1 MELTFLKKPS
11 TEKIT
16 AVKWTGLNKQEITDF
31 CDEAALVKIESE
43 IGEYFGYSI
52 PTHTGNA
59 IAKPG
64 DFIVKLNKHG
74 QDVFEVWP
82 EEKLNESYFSTDD
95 INRALF
101 DIEKETVA
109 EKLNKLNKYISNP
122 SKKAPYKLL
131 DTVEQGFLLSEK
143 DILESYLR
151 TLLTYASYK
160 YNDQNIEIVTPN
172 KSNVEST
179 INLNSGNNFIV
190 KISGQSGKCAAE
202 LFIYVEETGIS
213 LAKALRYDAT
223 IKDLIIDL
231 GDYFDLEDDWY
242 TLFGLDEEYLTTK
255 IQDIEEI
262 DIKEFS
268 YKYQTPTNP
277 DSDPDNQGD

>member
-16 AVKWTGLNKQEITDF
+16 AVKWTGLNKQEVTDF
-31 CDEAALVKIESE
+31 CDEAALIKIESE

-64 DFIVKLNKHG
+64 DFIVKLNKRG
-74 QDVFEVWP
+74 QDVFEVWT
-82 EEKLNESYFSTDD
+82 EDKLNESYFSTDD
-95 INRALF
+95 VNKALF

-109 EKLNKLNKYISNP
+109 EKLNKLNKFISNP

-143 DILESYLR
+143 EILESYLR

-172 KSNVEST
+172 KSKIEST
-179 INLNSGNNFIV
+179 INLNSGNEFIV
-190 KISGQSGKCAAE
+190 KISEQPGKCTVE
-202 LFIYVEETGIS
+202 LLIHIEETSIS
-213 LAKALRYDAT
+213 LAKASRYDAA

-231 GDYFDLEDDWY
+231 GDYLNLEDNWY
-242 TLFGLDEEYLTTK
+242 TLFDLDEDYLATK

-268 YKYQTPTNP
+268 YKYQVPTGP
-277 DSDPDNQGD
+277 DPDDQGD

>member
-31 CDEAALVKIESE
+31 CDEAALIKIESE
-43 IGEYFGYSI
+43 IGEYFGYSV

-64 DFIVKLNKHG
+64 DFIVKLNKRG
-74 QDVFEVWP
+74 QDVFEVWT
-82 EEKLNESYFSTDD
+82 EDKLNESYFSTDD
-95 INRALF
+95 VNKALF

-109 EKLNKLNKYISNP
+109 EKLNKLNKFISNP

-131 DTVEQGFLLSEK
+131 DAVEQGFLLSEK
-143 DILESYLR
+143 EILESYLR

-172 KSNVEST
+172 KSKVEST
-179 INLNSGNNFIV
+179 INLNSGNEFIV
-190 KISGQSGKCAAE
+190 KISEQPGKCTTE
-202 LFIYVEETGIS
+202 LSIHVGETSIS
-213 LAKALRYDAT
+213 LTKATRYDAT
-223 IKDLIIDL
+223 IKNLIIDL
-231 GDYFDLEDDWY
+231 GDYLNLEDDWY
-242 TLFGLDEEYLTTK
+242 TLFDLDEDYLATK
-255 IQDIEEI
+255 IQDIEET

-268 YKYQTPTNP
+268 YKYQVPAEP
-277 DSDPDNQGD
+277 DPEGQGD

>member
-16 AVKWTGLNKQEITDF
+16 AVKWTGLNKQEVTDF
-31 CDEAALVKIESE
+31 CDEAALIKIESE

-74 QDVFEVWP
+74 RDVFEIWT
-82 EEKLNESYFSTDD
+82 EDKLNESYFSTDD
-95 INRALF
+95 VNKALF

-109 EKLNKLNKYISNP
+109 EKLNKLNKFISNP

-131 DTVEQGFLLSEK
+131 DIVEQGFLLSEK
-143 DILESYLR
+143 EILESYLR

-172 KSNVEST
+172 KSKVEST
-179 INLNSGNNFIV
+179 INLNSGDEFIV
-190 KISGQSGKCAAE
+190 KISGQPGKCAAE
-202 LFIYVEETGIS
+202 FFIHIGEISVS

-231 GDYFDLEDDWY
+231 GDYLNLEDNWY
-242 TLFGLDEEYLTTK
+242 TLFDLDEDYLATK
-255 IQDIEEI
+255 IQDIEET

-268 YKYQTPTNP
+268 YKYQVPT
-277 DSDPDNQGD
+277 DPDPDGQGD

>member
-16 AVKWTGLNKQEITDF
+16 AVKWTGLNKQEVTDF
-31 CDEAALVKIESE
+31 CDEAALIKIESE

-64 DFIVKLNKHG
+64 DFIVKLNKRG
-74 QDVFEVWP
+74 QDVFEVWT
-82 EEKLNESYFSTDD
+82 EDKLNESYFSTDD
-95 INRALF
+95 VNKALF

-109 EKLNKLNKYISNP
+109 EKLNKLNKFISNP

-143 DILESYLR
+143 EILESYLR

-172 KSNVEST
+172 KSKIEST
-179 INLNSGNNFIV
+179 INLNSGNEFI
-190 KISGQSGKCAAE
+190 
-202 LFIYVEETGIS
+202 
-213 LAKALRYDAT
+213 
-223 IKDLIIDL
+223 
-231 GDYFDLEDDWY
+231 
-242 TLFGLDEEYLTTK
+242 
-255 IQDIEEI
+255 
-262 DIKEFS
+262 
-268 YKYQTPTNP
+268 
-277 DSDPDNQGD
+277 

>member
-16 AVKWTGLNKQEITDF
+16 AVKWTGLNKQEVTDF
-31 CDEAALVKIESE
+31 CDEAALIKIESE

-64 DFIVKLNKHG
+64 DFIVKLNKRG
-74 QDVFEVWP
+74 QDVFEVWT
-82 EEKLNESYFSTDD
+82 EDKLNESYFSTDD
-95 INRALF
+95 VNKALF

-109 EKLNKLNKYISNP
+109 EKLNKLNKFISNP

-143 DILESYLR
+143 EILESYLR

-172 KSNVEST
+172 KSKIEST
-179 INLNSGNNFIV
+179 INLNSGNKFII
-190 KISGQSGKCAAE
+190 KISGQPGKCAVE
-202 LFIYVEETGIS
+202 LLIHIEETSIS
-213 LAKALRYDAT
+213 LAKASRYDAA

-231 GDYFDLEDDWY
+231 GDYLNLEDNWY
-242 TLFGLDEEYLTTK
+242 TLFGLDEDYLATK
-255 IQDIEEI
+255 IQDIEEM

-268 YKYQTPTNP
+268 YKYQVPT
-277 DSDPDNQGD
+277 DPDPDDQGD

>member
-16 AVKWTGLNKQEITDF
+16 AVKWTGLNKQEVTDF
-31 CDEAALVKIESE
+31 CDEAALIKIESE

-52 PTHTGNA
+52 PTYTGNA

-64 DFIVKLNKHG
+64 DFIVKLNKRG
-74 QDVFEVWP
+74 QDVFEVWT
-82 EEKLNESYFSTDD
+82 EDKLNESYFSTDD
-95 INRALF
+95 VNKALF

-109 EKLNKLNKYISNP
+109 EKLNKLNKFISNP
-122 SKKAPYKLL
+122 SKKASYKLL

-143 DILESYLR
+143 EILESYLR

-172 KSNVEST
+172 KSKIEST
-179 INLNSGNNFIV
+179 INLNSGNEFII
-190 KISGQSGKCAAE
+190 KISEQPGKCAVE
-202 LFIYVEETGIS
+202 LFIHIGETNIS
-213 LAKALRYDAT
+213 LAKASRYDAA

-231 GDYFDLEDDWY
+231 GDYLNLEDNWY
-242 TLFGLDEEYLTTK
+242 TLFDLDEDYLATK
-255 IQDIEEI
+255 IQDIEET

-268 YKYQTPTNP
+268 YKYQLPI
-277 DSDPDNQGD
+277 DPDPDDQGD

>member
-31 CDEAALVKIESE
+31 CDEAALIKIESV
-43 IGEYFGYSI
+43 IGEYFGYSV
-52 PTHTGNA
+52 PTHTGNT

-74 QDVFEVWP
+74 QNVFEVWT
-82 EEKLNESYFSTDD
+82 EDKLNESYFNTDD
-95 INRALF
+95 VNKALF

-109 EKLNKLNKYISNP
+109 EKLNKLNKFISNP

-131 DTVEQGFLLSEK
+131 DAVEQGFLLSEK
-143 DILESYLR
+143 EILESYLR

-172 KSNVEST
+172 KSKIEST
-179 INLNSGNNFIV
+179 INLNSGNEFIV
-190 KISGQSGKCAAE
+190 KISEQPGKCTAE
-202 LFIYVEETGIS
+202 LLIHIGEANIS
-213 LAKALRYDAT
+213 LTKATRYDAT
-223 IKDLIIDL
+223 IKNLIIDL
-231 GDYFDLEDDWY
+231 GDYLNLEDDWY
-242 TLFGLDEEYLTTK
+242 TLFGLDEDYLATK
-255 IQDIEEI
+255 IQDIEET

-268 YKYQTPTNP
+268 YKYQVPAEP
-277 DSDPDNQGD
+277 DPEDQGD

>member
-16 AVKWTGLNKQEITDF
+16 AVKWTGLNKQEVTDF
-31 CDEAALVKIESE
+31 CDEAALIKIESE

-64 DFIVKLNKHG
+64 DFIVKLNKRG
-74 QDVFEVWP
+74 QDVFEVWT
-82 EEKLNESYFSTDD
+82 EDKLNELYFSTDD
-95 INRALF
+95 VNKALF

-109 EKLNKLNKYISNP
+109 EKLNKLNKFISNP

-143 DILESYLR
+143 EILESYLR

-160 YNDQNIEIVTPN
+160 YNDQNIEIATPT
-172 KSNVEST
+172 KSKVEST
-179 INLNSGNNFIV
+179 INLNSGNEFIV
-190 KISGQSGKCAAE
+190 KISGQPGKCAAE
-202 LFIYVEETGIS
+202 LFIHIEETSIS
-213 LAKALRYDAT
+213 LAKASRYNAT

-231 GDYFDLEDDWY
+231 GDYFNLEDDWY
-242 TLFGLDEEYLTTK
+242 TLFDLDEDYLATK

-268 YKYQTPTNP
+268 YKYQVPT
-277 DSDPDNQGD
+277 DPDPDDQGD

>member
-16 AVKWTGLNKQEITDF
+16 AVKWTGLNKQEVTDF
-31 CDEAALVKIESE
+31 CDEAALIKIESE

-64 DFIVKLNKHG
+64 DFIVKLNKRG
-74 QDVFEVWP
+74 QDVFEVWA
-82 EEKLNESYFSTDD
+82 EDKLNESYFSTD
-95 INRALF
+95 NVNKALF

-109 EKLNKLNKYISNP
+109 EKLNKLNKFISNP

-143 DILESYLR
+143 EILESYLR

-160 YNDQNIEIVTPN
+160 YNGQNIEIATST
-172 KSNVEST
+172 KSKVEST
-179 INLNSGNNFIV
+179 INLNSGNEFIV
-190 KISGQSGKCAAE
+190 KISGQPGKCAAE
-202 LFIYVEETGIS
+202 LFIHIEETSIS
-213 LAKALRYDAT
+213 LAKASRYDAT

-231 GDYFDLEDDWY
+231 GDYFNLEDDWY
-242 TLFGLDEEYLTTK
+242 TLFDLDEDYLATK

-268 YKYQTPTNP
+268 YKYQVPT
-277 DSDPDNQGD
+277 DPDPDDQGD

>member
-16 AVKWTGLNKQEITDF
+16 AVKWTGLNKQEVTDF
-31 CDEAALVKIESE
+31 CDEAALIKIESE

-52 PTHTGNA
+52 PTYTGNA

-64 DFIVKLNKHG
+64 DFIVKLNKRG
-74 QDVFEVWP
+74 QDIFEVWT
-82 EEKLNESYFSTDD
+82 EDKLNESYFSTDD
-95 INRALF
+95 VNKALF

-109 EKLNKLNKYISNP
+109 EKLNKLNKFISNP

-143 DILESYLR
+143 EILESYLR

-172 KSNVEST
+172 KSKIEST
-179 INLNSGNNFIV
+179 INLNSGNEFIV
-190 KISGQSGKCAAE
+190 KISEQPGKCVAE
-202 LFIYVEETGIS
+202 LFIHVEETNVS
-213 LAKALRYDAT
+213 LAKASRYDAT
-223 IKDLIIDL
+223 IKNLIIDL
-231 GDYFDLEDDWY
+231 GDYLNLEDDWY
-242 TLFGLDEEYLTTK
+242 TFFNLDEDYLATK

-268 YKYQTPTNP
+268 YKYQVPTDP
-277 DSDPDNQGD
+277 DSDDQGD

>member
-16 AVKWTGLNKQEITDF
+16 AVKWTGLNKQEVTDF
-31 CDEAALVKIESE
+31 CDEAALIKIESE

-64 DFIVKLNKHG
+64 DFIVKLNKRG
-74 QDVFEVWP
+74 QDVFEVWT
-82 EEKLNESYFSTDD
+82 EDKLNESYFSTDD
-95 INRALF
+95 VNKALF

-109 EKLNKLNKYISNP
+109 EKLNKLNKFISNP

-143 DILESYLR
+143 EILESYLR

-160 YNDQNIEIVTPN
+160 YNGQNIEIATPT
-172 KSNVEST
+172 KSKIEST
-179 INLNSGNNFIV
+179 INLNSGNKFVV
-190 KISGQSGKCAAE
+190 KISSQPGKCAAE
-202 LFIYVEETGIS
+202 LFIHIEETSIS
-213 LAKALRYDAT
+213 LAKASRYDAA

-231 GDYFDLEDDWY
+231 GDYLNLEDNWY
-242 TLFGLDEEYLTTK
+242 TLFDLDEDYLATK

-268 YKYQTPTNP
+268 YKYQVPT
-277 DSDPDNQGD
+277 DPDPDDQGD

>member
-16 AVKWTGLNKQEITDF
+16 AIKWTGLNKQEVTDF
-31 CDEAALVKIESE
+31 CNEAALIKIESE

-64 DFIVKLNKHG
+64 DFIVKLNKRG
-74 QDVFEVWP
+74 QDVFEVWT
-82 EEKLNESYFSTDD
+82 EDKLNESYFSTDD
-95 INRALF
+95 VNKALF

-109 EKLNKLNKYISNP
+109 EKLDKLNKFISNP

-143 DILESYLR
+143 EILESYLR

-172 KSNVEST
+172 KSKVEST

-190 KISGQSGKCAAE
+190 KISGQPGKCAAE
-202 LFIYVEETGIS
+202 LFIHIGEASIS
-213 LAKALRYDAT
+213 LAKASRYDTT

-231 GDYFDLEDDWY
+231 GDYLNFEDNWY
-242 TLFGLDEEYLTTK
+242 TLFGLDEDYLATK
-255 IQDIEEI
+255 IQDIEET

-268 YKYQTPTNP
+268 YKYQVPT
-277 DSDPDNQGD
+277 DPDPDDQGD